1 MKWSEQMRVLNSED
15 EHYNQL
21 LYDMDESKLYLNKK
35 LIAVLKPHILEN
47 SEGQQYDINALFYDD
62 TIEIIKKYPFFT
74 DINFLLNCII
84 TVNKT
89 DGIQYSKTL
98 GVTDEITNEGR
109 WIIINAREQM
119 IGIQPEPSIR

>member
-1 MKWSEQMRVLNSED
+1 MKWSEQMRELQSED

-21 LYDMDESKLYLNKK
+21 IYDMDESKLYLNKK

-47 SEGQQYDINALFYDD
+47 GEGQQYDIKALFYDD

-84 TVNKT
+84 TVNNT
-89 DGIQYSKTL
+89 NGIDYSKTL
-98 GVTDEITNEGR
+98 GVIDEITNEGR
-109 WIIINAREQM
+109 WIIINAREEM
-119 IGIQPEPSIR
+119 IGIQPEPHTR